1 MNSLAQTV
9 AGQVYVLPAKE
20 YQKHQLV
27 KTFLMCMCAIIALR
41 ENGKGYAG
49 LDSVCGYMN
58 LVSLM
63 NVNAFNFQEKK
74 ELH

>member
-1 MNSLAQTV
+1 
-9 AGQVYVLPAKE
+9 
-20 YQKHQLV
+20 
-27 KTFLMCMCAIIALR
+27 MCMCAIIALR